1 MRLRVLLFLC
11 VGILMCWVELNVLR
25 RFRKLRVVI
34 LLLLLIV
41 KLKFLIISNFF
52 GEEII
57 DFRNEENFVKNR
69 DEVRLLM
76 EDGGG

>member
-11 VGILMCWVELNVLR
+11 VGILMCWVKLNVLR
-25 RFRKLRVVI
+25 RFRKLRVVV

-41 KLKFLIISNFF
+41 KLKFLMISNFF

>member
-11 VGILMCWVELNVLR
+11 VGILMCWVKLNVLR
-25 RFRKLRVVI
+25 RLRKLRVVL

-41 KLKFLIISNFF
+41 KLKFLLISNFF